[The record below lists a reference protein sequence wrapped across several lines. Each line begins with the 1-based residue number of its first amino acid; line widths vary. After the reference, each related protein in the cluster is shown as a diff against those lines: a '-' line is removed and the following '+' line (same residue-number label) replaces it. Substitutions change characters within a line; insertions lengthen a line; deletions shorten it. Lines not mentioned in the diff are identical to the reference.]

1 MSPPH
6 FSAIANW
13 HSHIHKHAVSAEMH
27 DWLTNPKSLTL
38 RLAARCERFRVQRLQ
53 QQIAPCLYDEFH
65 AIGLPTRT
73 KAMER
78 NVLLRCDEAPV
89 VYAHTVLPLSATG
102 TQWPLFAT
110 LGHKSLGS
118 ILFQDPQ
125 ITRGRLEY
133 AQLHVTHPLMRR
145 IFNLR
150 LVKAGTN
157 SLFARRSLF
166 TRRGSSLLVTE
177 VFLPALSTLRPA
189 RHNSAAPCDARFI

>member
-1 MSPPH
+1 MNPPY
-6 FSAIANW
+6 FPAIANW
-13 HSHIHKHAVSAEMH
+13 HSHIHKHAVSTEMH
-27 DWLTNPKSLTL
+27 DWLTNPQSLTM
-38 RLAARCERFRVQRLQ
+38 RLAARCELFRVQRLQ

-65 AIGLPTRT
+65 AIGLATR
-73 KAMER
+73 ANAVER

-102 TQWPLFAT
+102 SQWPLFAA

-125 ITRGRLEY
+125 VTRGRLEY
-133 AQLHVTHPLMRR
+133 AQLRTTHPLMRR
-145 IFNLR
+145 IFGMQ
-150 LVKAGTN
+150 LVKAETT

-177 VFLPALSTLRPA
+177 VFLPALSALPPA
-189 RHNSAAPCDARFI
+189 RHNSAAL